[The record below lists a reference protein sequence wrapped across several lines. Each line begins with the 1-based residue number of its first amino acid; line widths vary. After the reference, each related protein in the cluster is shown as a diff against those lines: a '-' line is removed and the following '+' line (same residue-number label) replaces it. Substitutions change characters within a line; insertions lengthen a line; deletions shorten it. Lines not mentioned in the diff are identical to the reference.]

1 MLERVYIREGGY
13 VGARLPDQDEA
24 MFLGEGYVDDDG
36 LVVAWLSSD
45 SIPRNMHRAGL
56 SKPAWG
62 QREIEEWAARHGAT
76 LHWQEMGV
84 DSLTVRGASKQAAD
98 ELAWS
103 KPALLHV
110 YFEPLPEEMN

>member
-1 MLERVYIREGGY
+1 
-13 VGARLPDQDEA
+13 
-24 MFLGEGYVDDDG
+24 
-36 LVVAWLSSD
+36 VAWLRTAVEHALLQEKVD
-45 SIPRNMHRAGL
+45 KGD
-56 SKPAWG
+56 
-62 QREIEEWAARHGAT
+62 EIEEWAARHGAT